1 MKSPIKLAAVAAA
14 TAALIAGHTSALAA
28 TPGNTVLT
36 GDSVVANPT
45 VPDYWKNKAN
55 IKANTGVGCVTD
67 GAIADEIANASGG
80 AHVDQYQCA
89 GASFS
94 TGGVHI
100 DNALRTAAQHGDL
113 NPQTKTW
120 SSSQEPMTPIP
131 TAPTSKHQTAQSA
144 TASAMPSTSPT
155 TTHPTPKSW

>member
-1 MKSPIKLAAVAAA
+1 MKSPTKLAAVAAA
-14 TAALIAGHTSALAA
+14 AAALIAGHTSALAA

-55 IKANTGVGCVTD
+55 IKVNTGVGCVTD

-89 GASFS
+89 GASFA
-94 TGGVHI
+94 TRGVPI
-100 DNALRTAAQHGDL
+100 DNALRTAARHGDL
-113 NPQTKTW
+113 NPQTKNVVIVAGANDTYPYGPDV
-120 SSSQEPMTPIP
+120 Q
-131 TAPTSKHQTAQSA
+131 
-144 TASAMPSTSPT
+144 ASDRAIRNGLRNACLLYTSPS
-155 TTHPTPKSW
+155 PRDS